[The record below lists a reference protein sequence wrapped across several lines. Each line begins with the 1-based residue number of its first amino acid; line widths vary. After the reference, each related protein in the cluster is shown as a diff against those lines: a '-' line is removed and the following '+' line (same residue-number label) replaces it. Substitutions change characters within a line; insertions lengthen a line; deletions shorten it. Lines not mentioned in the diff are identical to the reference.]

1 MVGTEDPRGDWENLA
16 QLVPSTSKQK
26 RNTLSLQLQVSVTV
40 FCIFCF
46 ADSRLS
52 VIDELCARRFHF
64 ILLAI
69 QLDEGA
75 VTVLDSRR
83 KEATEYAD
91 MIEMLQK

>member
-16 QLVPSTSKQK
+16 NGVPSTPKQK
-26 RNTLSLQLQVSVTV
+26 GNTLSLQLQVCVTV

-52 VIDELCARRFHF
+52 VIDELCARSFHF

-83 KEATEYAD
+83 KEATEYAN

>member
-1 MVGTEDPRGDWENLA
+1 MVGTEDPHGDWENLA
-16 QLVPSTSKQK
+16 QLVPSTPKQK
-26 RNTLSLQLQVSVTV
+26 GNTLSLQLQVSVTV
-40 FCIFCF
+40 FYIFCF
-46 ADSRLS
+46 ANSRLS
-52 VIDELCARRFHF
+52 VIDELSARRFHF
-64 ILLAI
+64 ILLDI

>member
-16 QLVPSTSKQK
+16 QLVPSTPKQK
-26 RNTLSLQLQVSVTV
+26 GNTLSLQLQVSVTV

-52 VIDELCARRFHF
+52 VIDELCTRRFHF

-69 QLDEGA
+69 QFDEGA
-75 VTVLDSRR
+75 VTVMDSKR

>member
-16 QLVPSTSKQK
+16 QLVPSTPKQK
-26 RNTLSLQLQVSVTV
+26 GNTLSLQLQVSVTV

-52 VIDELCARRFHF
+52 IIDELCARRFHF
-64 ILLAI
+64 ILLDI

>member
-1 MVGTEDPRGDWENLA
+1 MG
-16 QLVPSTSKQK
+16 
-26 RNTLSLQLQVSVTV
+26 NTLSLQLQVSVTV

-52 VIDELCARRFHF
+52 VIDELCVRRFHY

-69 QLDEGA
+69 QLDAG
-75 VTVLDSRR
+75 VVNVLDSRR